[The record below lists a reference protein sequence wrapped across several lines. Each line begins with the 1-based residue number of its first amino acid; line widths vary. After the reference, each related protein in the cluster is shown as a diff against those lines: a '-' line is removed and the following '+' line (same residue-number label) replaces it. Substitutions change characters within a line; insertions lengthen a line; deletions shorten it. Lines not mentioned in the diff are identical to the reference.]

1 MRRIINM
8 FKEPI
13 YKDDLL
19 KVLKYG
25 FINMLLFSIFAG
37 AIQFFLNAYLGIGF
51 GILIYL
57 IAYMMG
63 KNVKDN
69 IFGYHIL
76 YPIILTFMFLIGLV
90 IYSVTLYS
98 FIVHNISFGFKYV
111 LSWGG
116 LSYIVFPYLNFK
128 TYVGIDIFYNI
139 IDILILIFSISTI
152 WRFLEMRK

>member
-37 AIQFFLNAYLGIGF
+37 AIQFFFNIYLGIGV

-63 KNVKDN
+63 KSVKDN

-76 YPIILTFMFLIGLV
+76 YPLILTIMFLIGII
-90 IYSVTLYS
+90 IYNITLCS
-98 FIVHNISFGFKYV
+98 FLAHNISFGFEYV

-116 LSYIVFPYLNFK
+116 LSYIVFPYFNFK
-128 TYVGIDIFYNI
+128 TYLGIDILYNI

>member
-25 FINMLLFSIFAG
+25 FLNMLVFSIFAG
-37 AIQFFLNAYLGIGF
+37 AIQFFLNVYVGISF
-51 GILIYL
+51 GLLIYL

-63 KNVKDN
+63 KTVKDN
-69 IFGYHIL
+69 IFSYHIL
-76 YPIILTFMFLIGLV
+76 YPIILTVMFLIGII
-90 IYSVTLYS
+90 IYSITLYS
-98 FIVHNISFGFKYV
+98 FVVHNVSFGIRYV
-111 LSWGG
+111 LSWPG
-116 LSYIVFPYLNFK
+116 LCYIVFPYLNIK
-128 TYVGIDIFYNI
+128 TYIGIDILYNI
-139 IDILILIFSISTI
+139 IDLLIVAFSIGTI